1 MSDVNYENEK
11 FVANEAISSE
21 TNEPKPTTVAQYF
34 MKKIC
39 DVLSGNTD
47 TEED

>member
-11 FVANEAISSE
+11 FVANEAIATE
-21 TNEPKPTTVAQYF
+21 NEPKPTTVAQYF

>member
-11 FVANEAISSE
+11 FVANEAIATE
-21 TNEPKPTTVAQYF
+21 NEPKPTTVSQYF

-39 DVLSGNTD
+39 DALSGNTD